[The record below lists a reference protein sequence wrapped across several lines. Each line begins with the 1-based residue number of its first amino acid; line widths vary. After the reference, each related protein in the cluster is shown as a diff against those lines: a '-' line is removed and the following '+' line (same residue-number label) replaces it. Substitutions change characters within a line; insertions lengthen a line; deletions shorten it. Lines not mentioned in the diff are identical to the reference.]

1 MDTWDWFQWWLSLQS
16 IDVIGLQETHW
27 SFTREWIQERF
38 YIVHSGMSS
47 RAAGLMFLVS
57 RKLCEQHDI
66 SWGEIVPGRLL
77 HLRLHGVHRHIDI
90 VNLYQHVHAPQRMDD
105 RAEVWH
111 QLSLLL
117 AQLPKR
123 NTLVLLGDTNTSLRT
138 CADVV
143 GIDTYAMKNKRCRG
157 PEHSDTHQL
166 QTILKTF
173 SLTALNTWTHDLG
186 PTYQFDL
193 QHSRI
198 DFICCRTQFAD
209 ATSKQV
215 QYLTDFPLLCH
226 GGAFHVPMITSLLKA
241 WNHNSPQRQ
250 QGWTRHQRVDL
261 CHQWLHPNERT
272 AHLQQRVCDSLTN
285 LPDSDTPFDLV
296 HQTLH
301 QFTAPTTHHAKEPV
315 HRFDITPFQQF
326 QEHTMALR
334 ALHGTDLRTV
344 FQAWHH
350 IMSKCKARRVMKQN
364 SKLARKRRLQQIYE
378 AADRAEQAHDHFRLY
393 QAIRTIAPK
402 QQYRRVMLR
411 AHDGTLLTPAQAADS
426 LCDWFSM
433 VYHSDVPQPEA
444 CSFDWPF
451 TQDEFQAGLH
461 KLPLSKALDPVYA
474 PAPFWRC
481 AAQQIAHYLDP
492 YLHQCSQT
500 GQLPRAWSQGHLCFL
515 PKPNKKC
522 HAAADL
528 RPITFLDPCGKT
540 LFGVFSDELHSQV
553 WPYLR
558 GLPQYAYLPGRGT
571 EDALHRI
578 ATCCREVR
586 DLLDS
591 QKFVIHNRASDNEQY
606 NLVGGIMLSLDLSQ
620 AFDVVDRP
628 ALYAGLASLGVSDS
642 LLSFLKSVYSC
653 TSYKFDHRGH
663 QREFPTTRGIRQGCR
678 AAPALWATQAAL
690 LLQQFMAVTSE
701 SWVLDHSTIYADDS
715 SFHEVLT
722 SEDQLHRVLRD
733 LGRILDVL
741 EKAKMQVNLSK
752 TTVMLRLRGRALHR
766 LQKQYIKRLPDG
778 GAQLKIPR
786 GNGTFSLIRL
796 VKQQQYLGTTVSFY
810 NFERQTMICRLK
822 AAEKTNLQLT
832 RWLYA
837 QRHLSPHQR
846 TRSFGLPTRACDIVG
861 LTLRRQSRHI
871 HSLACIVII
880 TMSSLRRHLTI
891 AHGDRGGPLRV
902 MQSPD
907 IADGVP
913 TCARCGQLFTTWHRL
928 QYHVQFVC
936 QRPQV
941 PNAETLESAE
951 HRARVHELLQ
961 VAFKLD
967 LQAFVNTPTLREYFR
982 TRCSLCQH
990 FSLTARGLL
999 SHMQTA
1005 HPDLF
1010 LRHTAIHASITK
1022 QWHLQSPCILCG
1034 DQFKQYHHCILVRQL
1049 AVLLAREGHVIEHGQ
1064 SAASFQCPT
1073 CFKVFGTR
1081 HGLRQHVQQYHSV
1094 VEVCNDLPSTLI
1106 DVKCFLAQAVENNNC
1121 TELLQMPEVLQFV
1134 SSRCALCDK
1143 HFSRKQDLTR
1153 HFGQNHAHLWTDS
1166 MKRAIVLDTENK
1178 PTHGCIC
1185 IPPQRYKHVCCLYQ
1199 QFALLRLDHERQQQ
1213 AQDSV
1218 LPPEQ
1223 YLSIGEQIAPIL
1235 WSGQPSLL
1243 YKLHHLRIQLTQTC
1257 QLCGQPCGNAEGLEA
1272 HLRRSHAAALSDA
1285 KLMRDI
1291 LHWCMF
1297 QCLGCFCNPSPG
1309 WGEPHH
1315 RCVSITQ
1322 LALMVTDFGWPVAI
1336 PWAFSTNGL
1345 LAYLGDLLYPDDFR
1359 RLSTALITR
1368 NFPKIWQDRTLTAVL
1383 SSQCILCQEAVPL
1396 PSILAHLQAI
1406 HQVTAASLRLIT
1418 HQICHIFAELAVD
1431 YHCDWCGA
1439 LFIDAESP
1447 EEHFKQCAYVI
1458 QLALLLM
1465 TPVLNCD
1472 PLTDAWPSQET
1483 IWYATRQD
1491 ELQLWR
1497 HQAMTSDPFGQHLE
1511 QLAHCGLLML
1521 RDPQIEEMMN
1531 HQCLLCSRKFFM
1543 PNKFSEHLHRAHNFH
1558 QLRTLMCYHRL
1569 LLAVNSPC
1577 QFCGLLKHHDQCLP
1591 LLNLAIFLV
1600 NGHPLLGAG
1609 RHGCGHEDLGQLA
1622 HSGPVG
1628 IPGNIRQAT
1637 SIEQKTKNLD
1647 SKEEAVKQP
1656 IWIRDDGSDGALD
1669 DTMLIG
1675 GAARGQPEH
1684 PSSGVGI
1691 PDLDE
1696 PRSGL
1701 SDSHLAPDQQ
1711 DLAPGQQRDDAP
1723 SLTGQNHD
1731 SDLGRPPAE
1740 APCGGGDCGVVP
1752 RLHGLPPDSGR
1763 LRPDDALPQVE
1774 PSAKEPAAHFEPG
1787 PAHCGSHEVHLQ
1799 HPSNHGGSAC
1809 DSPLPC
1815 SEEADGAGDGG
1826 RPMAL
1831 DHFNEVEPRTVVR
1844 VGQALL
1850 PQHLAAHPDPSQA
1863 PKPGSATFGQI
1874 IAEGD
1879 VTFGAVRIF
1888 LNPTGKA
1895 CPVNAVIAC
1904 LAWQMLLSDGFHGT
1918 CWRAGF
1924 ELMRNVTLCSCMPV
1938 DLFRHD
1944 PFKWLLFGDWT
1955 IEKFLRRQQDACEF
1969 CDFFLNFTQPKFLCC
1984 RWDTRPSF
1992 VDGLRSVHLDGEKG
2006 TRFSPIQLP
2015 FIDHLSDSVYLQ
2027 ELVDAWHDD
2036 QGLCRSLVEVGSQLV
2051 LMIERHSDST
2061 HTKCQQRIGFPNNH
2075 ILFPCFSDRAGDIQ
2089 VDLDQ
2094 FEISGVVFHLGTS
2107 PHHGHYQ
2114 AALRYRGGWMVY
2126 DDNRLPVPVSQLSD
2140 TILRNCVLIWLVRL
2154 SPHNDRTM
2162 SNSDGSTPNLGLAP
2176 PGGD

>member
-27 SFTREWIQERF
+27 SFTREWVQERF

-123 NTLVLLGDTNTSLRT
+123 NTLVLLGDANTSLRT

-143 GIDTYAMKNKRCRG
+143 GIDTYAMMNKRCRG
-157 PEHSDTHQL
+157 PDHSDTHQL

-241 WNHNSPQRQ
+241 WNHNSPQRP
-250 QGWTRHQRVDL
+250 QGWTRNQRLDL

-272 AHLQQRVCDSLTN
+272 VQLQQRVCDSLTN

-301 QFTAPTTHHAKEPV
+301 QFTAPTIHHDKEPV
-315 HRFDITPFQQF
+315 HRFDVTPFQQF
-326 QEHTMALR
+326 QEHTLALR

-350 IMSKCKARRVMKQN
+350 VMSKCKARGVMKLN

-402 QQYRRVMLR
+402 QQ
-411 AHDGTLLTPAQAADS
+411 
-426 LCDWFSM
+426 
-433 VYHSDVPQPEA
+433 
-444 CSFDWPF
+444 
-451 TQDEFQAGLH
+451 
-461 KLPLSKALDPVYA
+461 LPTAFV
-474 PAPFWRC
+474 
-481 AAQQIAHYLDP
+481 
-492 YLHQCSQT
+492 T
-500 GQLPRAWSQGHLCFL
+500 
-515 PKPNKKC
+515 
-522 HAAADL
+522 
-528 RPITFLDPCGKT
+528 
-540 LFGVFSDELHSQV
+540 
-553 WPYLR
+553 
-558 GLPQYAYLPGRGT
+558 GRGT

-591 QKFVIHNRASDNEQY
+591 QKFVIHNRACDNEQF

-628 ALYAGLASLGVSDS
+628 ALYEGLASLGVTTS

-690 LLQQFMAVTSE
+690 LLRQFMDVTSE
-701 SWVLDHSTIYADDS
+701 SWVLDHTTIYADDS

-722 SEDQLHRVLRD
+722 SEEQLHRVLRD

-741 EKAKMQVNLSK
+741 ENAKMQVNLSK

-810 NFERQTMICRLK
+810 NFEKQTMICRLK

-846 TRSFGLPTRACDIVG
+846 TRLWFQCVYTCMQYGLFSIGFSSTTLQLLDITCFKHLRRIFREPTHLHHNTHQDFLQSHNLDDPLLRLLNLGRTAAKRDAQRRFQLASNDILLRHQPIDYDQRCQVIWTTYQSLRHRWADFEETISEHSYTCMHCQQVF
-861 LTLRRQSRHI
+861 LTL
-871 HSLACIVII
+871 
-880 TMSSLRRHLTI
+880 SSLRRHLTT
-891 AHGDRGGPLRV
+891 AHGDRGGPIRV
-902 MQSPD
+902 IQSHD

-936 QRPQV
+936 QHLQV

-967 LQAFVNTPTLREYFR
+967 LQAFVNTPALREYFR

-1010 LRHTAIHASITK
+1010 LRHTSIHASITK

-1034 DQFKQYHHCILVRQL
+1034 DRFKQYHHCILVRQL
-1049 AVLLAREGHVIEHGQ
+1049 AILLAREGHVIDHGQ
-1064 SAASFQCPT
+1064 NTASFQCPT
-1073 CFKVFGTR
+1073 CNKVFGTK

-1106 DVKCFLAQAVENNNC
+1106 DAKCFLAQAVENNNC

-1143 HFSRKQDLTR
+1143 SFGRKQDLTR

-1185 IPPQRYKHVCCLYQ
+1185 VPPQRYKHVCCLYQ
-1199 QFALLRLDHERQQQ
+1199 QFALLRLDHEREQQ
-1213 AQDSV
+1213 ALTSV

-1223 YLSIGEQIAPIL
+1223 YLSIGELIAPVL

-1243 YKLHHLRIQLTQTC
+1243 YKQRHLRIQLTQTC

-1285 KLMRDI
+1285 QLMRDI

-1315 RCVSITQ
+1315 RCVSVTQ
-1322 LALMVTDFGWPVAI
+1322 LALLVTDFGWPVTI

-1406 HQVTAASLRLIT
+1406 HQITAASLRLIT

-1431 YHCDWCGA
+1431 FHCDWCGA
-1439 LFIDAESP
+1439 LFIDADHP

-1465 TPVLNCD
+1465 TPVLSCD
-1472 PLTDAWPSQET
+1472 PLTDDWPSQET
-1483 IWYATRQD
+1483 IWHATRQD

-1497 HQAMTSDPFGQHLE
+1497 HRALTSDPFGQNME
-1511 QLAHCGLLML
+1511 QLAQCGFLLM

-1569 LLAVNSPC
+1569 LLAANSPC
-1577 QFCGLLKHHDQCLP
+1577 QFCGLLKHHAQCLP

-1609 RHGCGHEDLGQLA
+1609 RHGCGHENLGQLA
-1622 HSGPVG
+1622 HSGPAG
-1628 IPGNIRQAT
+1628 IPGYFRQAT
-1637 SIEQKTKNLD
+1637 SVEQATETID
-1647 SKEEAVKQP
+1647 SKAEALQQP
-1656 IWIRDDGSDGALD
+1656 IWIRDNGSDGAPD
-1669 DTMLIG
+1669 DTLSTS

-1684 PSSGVGI
+1684 PPSGVGI

-1696 PRSGL
+1696 SRSGL
-1701 SDSHLAPDQQ
+1701 CDSHFASDQQ
-1711 DLAPGQQRDDAP
+1711 DLAPGQQRDAAP
-1723 SLTGQNHD
+1723 PPLGQDHD
-1731 SDLGRPPAE
+1731 SDLGQPLAE
-1740 APCGGGDCGVVP
+1740 TSCSGGDSGVVS
-1752 RLHGLPPDSGR
+1752 RLHGLPLDPGR

-1787 PAHCGSHEVHLQ
+1787 LAHCSSHEVHLQ
-1799 HPSNHGGSAC
+1799 HPSYHGGSEC

-1815 SEEADGAGDGG
+1815 SEEADGAGNSSGS
-1826 RPMAL
+1826 MAV
-1831 DHFNEVEPRTVVR
+1831 DYFNEVEPRAMVR

-1863 PKPGSATFGQI
+1863 PKPGSAIFGQI

-1879 VTFGAVRIF
+1879 VTFGMVRIF

-1904 LAWQMLLSDGFHGT
+1904 LAWQMLLSDGFHGSF
-1918 CWRAGF
+1918 WRAGF
-1924 ELMRNVTLCSCMPV
+1924 ELMRNVTLSSCMPL

-1969 CDFFLNFTQPKFLCC
+1969 CDFFLNFTQPKFLSCQ
-1984 RWDTRPSF
+1984 WDTRPSF
-1992 VDGLRSVHLDGEKG
+1992 VDGLSSVHLAGEKG

-2015 FIDHLSDSVYLQ
+2015 FIDHLSDSIYLQ

-2036 QGLCRSLVEVGSQLV
+2036 QGLCRCLVEVGSQLV

-2075 ILFPCFSDRAGDIQ
+2075 ILFPCFSDRAGEVQ

-2094 FEISGVVFHLGTS
+2094 FEICGVVFHLGIS

-2126 DDNRLPVPVSQLSD
+2126 DDNRLPVQVSQLSD
-2140 TILRNCVLIWLVRL
+2140 SILRNCVLIWLVRL
-2154 SPHNDRTM
+2154 SPHNDRTL
-2162 SNSDGSTPNLGLAP
+2162 SSSDGSSPNLGLATSST
-2176 PGGD
+2176 GV